1 MIHCYNVNKIRDE
14 DEAACISHPGHISNR
29 GREAKK
35 VAHAKMSSVPLRVI
49 HK

>member
-29 GREAKK
+29 GHDTQDPKK
-35 VAHAKMSSVPLRVI
+35 NHNQMSCSPL
-49 HK
+49 